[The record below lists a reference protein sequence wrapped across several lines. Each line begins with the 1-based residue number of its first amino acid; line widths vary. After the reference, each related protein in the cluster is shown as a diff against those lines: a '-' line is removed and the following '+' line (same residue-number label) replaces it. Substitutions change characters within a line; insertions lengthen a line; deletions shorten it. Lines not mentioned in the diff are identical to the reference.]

1 MFGFRNLSLRN
12 KRRNETLQPA
22 CRGLLASALVAM
34 FIAPSVLAQVDQQC
48 NLVTEGERALER
60 MLLASADVRFTGTV
74 LYERAGSRQFLTVAR
89 SEAPGMGELRRMNA
103 QANPRAEIWPA
114 PIRSNERVCDV
125 AAVYVPSI
133 ESGRV
138 VAGRSTQRLTL
149 RPRDTLR
156 LAHVIDLDSES
167 GLALAMA
174 TVGPDGQMLER
185 YEYAAIDYQERAADD
200 NGVEA
205 AVQVDSVYARGRAVI
220 PGYFVMSEDPDR
232 GIFVV
237 SDGLATA
244 SVFVEPLPAG
254 APAGEGAVIEGA
266 TLTYT
271 RGVPSSNGGLLISVL
286 GEVPVV
292 TARLLADA
300 VRATRGES

>member
-1 MFGFRNLSLRN
+1 MYVFRNLSLRN
-12 KRRNETLQPA
+12 KWRT
-22 CRGLLASALVAM
+22 GLLRCGLRGALTA
-34 FIAPSVLAQVDQQC
+34 AALAACCVPVVFAQTDQQC
-48 NLVTEGERALER
+48 NLTTAGEQALER
-60 MLLASADVRFTGTV
+60 MLLASGSINFEGTV
-74 LYERAGSRQFLTVAR
+74 LYEREGSRQFLTVTRA
-89 SEAPGMGELRRMNA
+89 EALGMGELRRMNA
-103 QANPRAEIWPA
+103 QANPRAESWPA
-114 PIRSNERVCDV
+114 PIRSRERVCDV
-125 AAVYVPSI
+125 AASYVPSV

-138 VAGRSTQRLTL
+138 VAGRATDRLTL

-156 LAHVIDLDSES
+156 LAHIIDLDSSS
-167 GLALAMA
+167 GLPLAMV

-185 YEYAAIDYQERAADD
+185 YEYAAIDYHDQTA
-200 NGVEA
+200 GVDAPES
-205 AVQVDSVYARGRAVI
+205 AVTGETRYERGRAVI

-244 SVFVEPLPAG
+244 SVFVEPLPSG

-271 RGVPSSNGGLLISVL
+271 RGVPSPNGGLLISVL

-300 VRATRGES
+300 VRASRGSS

>member
-1 MFGFRNLSLRN
+1 
-12 KRRNETLQPA
+12 
-22 CRGLLASALVAM
+22 
-34 FIAPSVLAQVDQQC
+34 
-48 NLVTEGERALER
+48 
-60 MLLASADVRFTGTV
+60 
-74 LYERAGSRQFLTVAR
+74 
-89 SEAPGMGELRRMNA
+89 MNA

-114 PIRSNERVCDV
+114 PIRSSERVCDV

-138 VAGRSTQRLTL
+138 VAGRSTERLTL

-205 AVQVDSVYARGRAVI
+205 AVQVGGVYARGRAVI

-237 SDGLATA
+237 SDGLAA
-244 SVFVEPLPAG
+244 SVFVDHCQPRARWRRCRDRRGNVDLYPRG
-254 APAGEGAVIEGA
+254 ALA
-266 TLTYT
+266 
-271 RGVPSSNGGLLISVL
+271 NGGLLISVL
-286 GEVPVV
+286 GKC
-292 TARLLADA
+292 R
-300 VRATRGES
+300 S

>member
-1 MFGFRNLSLRN
+1 M
-12 KRRNETLQPA
+12 
-22 CRGLLASALVAM
+22 ASALIVV
-34 FIAPSVLAQVDQQC
+34 FFAPPVLAQADQQC
-48 NLVTEGERALER
+48 NLVTEGEQALER
-60 MLLASADVRFTGTV
+60 MLLASADVRFAGTV

-89 SEAPGMGELRRMNA
+89 PQTQGMGELRRMNA

-114 PIRSNERVCDV
+114 PIRSKDRICDV
-125 AAVYVPSI
+125 AAVYVSSV
-133 ESGRV
+133 EAGRV
-138 VAGRSTQRLTL
+138 VAGRNTERLTL

-156 LAHVIDLDSES
+156 LAHVFDLDSAS

-200 NGVEA
+200 LATEA
-205 AVQVDSVYARGRAVI
+205 AVKVASVYTRGRAVI
-220 PGYFVMSEDPDR
+220 PGYFVVSEDPDR

-237 SDGLATA
+237 SDGLATT

-271 RGVPSSNGGLLISVL
+271 RGVPSTNGGLLISVL